1 MTRNRRA
8 NLICLA
14 VYAALLAAVMATLMH
29 ARNVRLADW
38 SQSETQA
45 RWREF
50 QAAERK
56 QWEDQS
62 GPVRRRPVNTDA
74 PADVIL
80 LRDHFGAVTGGIV
93 ATGTFLYVFLV
104 LIIRGSLATRAP
116 NPDCAPSQATP

>member
-14 VYAALLAAVMATLMH
+14 VYAALLVAVMATLIH
-29 ARNVRLADW
+29 ARSVRLADW

-50 QAAERK
+50 QTAERK
-56 QWEDQS
+56 QWENQS
-62 GPVRRRPVNTDA
+62 GPVRRRPANTDA

-80 LRDHFGAVTGGIV
+80 LRDHFGAVAGGIV
-93 ATGTFLYVFLV
+93 ATGTFLFVFLV
-104 LIIRGSLATRAP
+104 LLIRGRMAARAP
-116 NPDCAPSQATP
+116 NQGFGASRTTP